1 MIEVKETVRFI
12 SQIHVLKLHR
22 KYEVLKRTSKQTG
35 SVIDMMI
42 QYEGKILLLFSELV
56 VSGAVPL
63 TSNPIWTI
71 DVVLYR
77 E

>member
-1 MIEVKETVRFI
+1 MKSG
-12 SQIHVLKLHR
+12 SQQANRLAVL
-22 KYEVLKRTSKQTG
+22 

-42 QYEGKILLLFSELV
+42 QYEGKILLLFSVLV

-63 TSNPIWTI
+63 TSNPIWTT

-77 E
+77 EKVSRVT